1 MKQLITSLVLVL
13 LFVSCNKDDNKS
25 NNKSNDDVLE
35 IHFKV
40 DGKQYSYTLPKN
52 TPNPLIVSTYD
63 VSPGKMYESQGAM
76 YQLTDT
82 SWISLEFGFFL
93 RDINDNPGNVERLKK
108 ILPVGNREYNIWKGD
123 STVSNA
129 IGVIFVNGRESYNSG
144 IPPAESQ
151 AGNTFVINEIK
162 QTDWVAGTNNAF
174 IVKGTFNCNLYTG
187 TGVKKV
193 LTDGTYTCMLSTR

>member
-1 MKQLITSLVLVL
+1 MKHLITPLVVVL
-13 LFVSCNKDDNKS
+13 LFVSCKKDDNKDS
-25 NNKSNDDVLE
+25 TNANNVLE

-40 DGKQYSYTLPKN
+40 DGKQYSYALPKN

-76 YQLTDT
+76 FQLTDT
-82 SWISLEFGFFL
+82 SWISLEFGYFL
-93 RDINDNPGNVERLKK
+93 RDVNDNPGNITRLKQ
-108 ILPVGNREYNIWKGD
+108 ILPAGNREYNIWKGD
-123 STVSNA
+123 STVPNG
-129 IGVIFVNGRESYNSG
+129 IGVVFVNGRENYNSG

-174 IVKGTFNCNLYTG
+174 IVKGTFNCNLYNG
-187 TGVKKV
+187 AGVKKA